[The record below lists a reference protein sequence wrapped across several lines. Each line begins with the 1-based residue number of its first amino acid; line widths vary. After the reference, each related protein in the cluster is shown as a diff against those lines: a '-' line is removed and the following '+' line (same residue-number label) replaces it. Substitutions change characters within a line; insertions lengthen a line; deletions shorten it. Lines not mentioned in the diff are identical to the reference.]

1 MKVWIVYNEWEWN
14 GDPDAFRNCSGS
26 RIVTIVD
33 SEKKA
38 IEYIQDKLRTM
49 IEFKAAV
56 LAAQEKFNCNECS
69 NHECGDCLL
78 TKYDQIVDI
87 DEVPSEEFIRRH
99 SNCVIYRDKQK
110 TEYFC
115 YEEHEVE

>member
-1 MKVWIVYNEWEWN
+1 MKVWIVYNEWAWN

-26 RIVTIVD
+26 SIVTIVD

-38 IEYIQDKLRTM
+38 IKYIQDKLRTM
-49 IEFKAAV
+49 IEFEAAV
-56 LAAQEKFNCNECS
+56 LAAKEKFDCNECS
-69 NHECGDCLL
+69 NYECSDCLL
-78 TKYDQIVDI
+78 SKEDPIVDI

-99 SNCVIYRDKQK
+99 SNCVIYKDKRE

>member
-1 MKVWIVYNEWEWN
+1 M
-14 GDPDAFRNCSGS
+14 
-26 RIVTIVD
+26 TIVD
-33 SEKKA
+33 SENKA
-38 IEYIQDKLRTM
+38 IKYIQDTLRNM
-49 IEFKAAV
+49 IESEAAV
-56 LAAQEKFNCNECS
+56 FAAQEKFNCNECS

-78 TKYDQIVDI
+78 SKEDQIVDI

-99 SNCVIYRDKQK
+99 SNCVIYRDKRE